1 MGKKKNK
8 NQERKKKISLVFDEN
23 KRKYII
29 LLQLIQHNLKIHLF
43 RIPTYRVIL
52 ISQRVFV
59 RFSQA

>member
-23 KRKYII
+23 KRKYVIQ
-29 LLQLIQHNLKIHLF
+29 LQHIQHNLKIHLF
-43 RIPTYRVIL
+43 RMPTYCVLL
-52 ISQRVFV
+52 ISQRVSV